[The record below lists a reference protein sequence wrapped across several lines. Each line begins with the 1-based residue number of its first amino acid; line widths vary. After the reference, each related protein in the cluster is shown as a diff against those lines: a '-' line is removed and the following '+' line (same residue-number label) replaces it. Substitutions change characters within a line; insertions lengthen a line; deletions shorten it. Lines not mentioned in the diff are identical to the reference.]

1 MKGYYAVDGGVLYE
15 VATHSDIGDLL
26 REAMK
31 SGEVVA
37 STHELALTEV
47 LYLMC
52 RRIGF
57 EKAKRHV
64 ESLIFS
70 GLIDLE
76 PTVELMEIAA
86 RIKCSHPLAL
96 ADCYTL
102 ALAEKRHLVA
112 LFLDRETELVRE
124 ISRAPFDVEL
134 EFLVDQRN
142 ISSGRGL

>member
-76 PTVELMEIAA
+76 PTVEMMEIAA
-86 RIKCSHPLAL
+86 RIKCSHP
-96 ADCYTL
+96 L

-112 LFLDRETELVRE
+112 LFLDREAELVRE